1 MGFKKNNY
9 GITVEDNVKTL
20 NVNTMNDFDILCAG
34 FPCQTFSQAGNKKTF
49 DDDNEGDV
57 LDGGKDFGRPSV
69 VLDSDSISKSR
80 NKFSSNSHNKPKPHE
95 LVYRSASS
103 DEDESHN
110 VVPIDMHDLMS
121 SIRKAAP
128 GAANYGSGDDD
139 DENQR
144 IITTIIIIIIII

>member
-1 MGFKKNNY
+1 M
-9 GITVEDNVKTL
+9 
-20 NVNTMNDFDILCAG
+20 
-34 FPCQTFSQAGNKKTF
+34 
-49 DDDNEGDV
+49 
-57 LDGGKDFGRPSV
+57 DGGKDFGRPSV

-139 DENQR
+139 DENGKIPSKTPR
-144 IITTIIIIIIII
+144 RNKKIIFLAMRKWIYQL